1 MFVNY
6 FNVLLDF
13 IMCYAIYNRYWWV
26 IKVAGGLLA
35 DLGYIYGVVFTEKAL
50 DKVQ

>member
-1 MFVNY
+1 MIDNY

-13 IMCYAIYNRYWWV
+13 VMCYAIYNGYWWF
-26 IKVAGGLLA
+26 IKVAGGSLA
-35 DLGYIYGVVFTEKAL
+35 DLGYIYGVVFIGKVL